1 MHPERYE
8 RKICIVFWF
17 CSFTL
22 KTTEKNY
29 NNTLKLKFLTPD
41 YITCKKKSKLN
52 KKIKNCKNALG
63 YGPRLTQKTLG
74 CVKHFRKMFS

>member
-22 KTTEKNY
+22 KGTYKND
-29 NNTLKLKFLTPD
+29 NNTLK
-41 YITCKKKSKLN
+41 I
-52 KKIKNCKNALG
+52 KIINPLIILYVREN
-63 YGPRLTQKTLG
+63 QN
-74 CVKHFRKMFS
+74 